1 MMMMKMQQILL
12 SLSYDIQQLYTLRI
26 YIYMNEHIMPKIYI
40 YINEIIILMIHDDD
54 DDEK

>member
-1 MMMMKMQQILL
+1 MMMKMQQILL